1 MNIGTRR
8 SDEVFTELGALVI
21 AGLGTWTGGGRG
33 ALPGGGGIWAGRA
46 GGRPGGPGGG
56 AGVGGERAGRVRVEG
71 MGAVGVCN
79 VGAVAPAQLVKTNA
93 SAVAPARQRA
103 VYRRGC
109 LTWIYSNEPVTAN
122 GSNLRHDGVVRSE

>member
-21 AGLGTWTGGGRG
+21 AGLGTWTGGVRAAVLVG
-33 ALPGGGGIWAGRA
+33 AAI
-46 GGRPGGPGGG
+46 G
-56 AGVGGERAGRVRVEG
+56 AERAGCVTVEL

-122 GSNLRHDGVVRSE
+122 GSNLRHDGVVTQAQEIPGRRPLAPR